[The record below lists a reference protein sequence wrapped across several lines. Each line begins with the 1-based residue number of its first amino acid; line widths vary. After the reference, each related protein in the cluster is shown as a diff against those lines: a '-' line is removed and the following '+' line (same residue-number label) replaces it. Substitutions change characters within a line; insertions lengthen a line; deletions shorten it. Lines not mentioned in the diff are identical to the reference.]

1 MNELIKITETDGVR
15 LINARDLHE
24 SLQVGKFF
32 ANWIKDRIEKY
43 GFVEGE
49 DFFKKENLSLP
60 NSASSKGK
68 DFLPNLA
75 KNPIEAEKQQ
85 NLGSKKDSYF
95 FPNLG
100 KNRGR
105 GRPEIE
111 YFLTLDTAK
120 ELAMVEN
127 NEAGKEIRRYLIAVE
142 KKYREIAVSGEN
154 KLIEMNTKLDL
165 ITKELLELKKGQ
177 LQVSGQPEI
186 TDPETAM
193 LCFGGKFLEVTGK
206 ESDVVEAWTLYKVFK
221 RMFKV
226 EMDSHTF
233 MNEMPYV
240 FTDIYLDTRRKY
252 KPLFRGCLLK

>member
-24 SLQVGKFF
+24 SLQAGRDFST
-32 ANWIKDRIEKY
+32 WIKDRIEKY

-49 DFFKKENLSLP
+49 DFFKHDESCSP
-60 NSASSKGK
+60 
-68 DFLPNLA
+68 
-75 KNPIEAEKQQ
+75 

-95 FPNLG
+95 SPNLG

-154 KLIEMNTKLDL
+154 RLIEMNTKLDL

-177 LQVSGQPEI
+177 LQVSGPPEI

-206 ESDVVEAWTLYKVFK
+206 EGDVVEAWTLYKVFK